1 MKSVKNLLVPF
12 IILIAL
18 IICVI
23 VYFIVENVT
32 KTDSEETFSG
42 LIDVVYINSN
52 DIDSVSVYNRDT
64 GHTSL
69 VKCSLDSSGIVNYE
83 YQGEDANPS
92 EYYSQLGLSNYV
104 DLLSTFS
111 CNSKVSSSGNF
122 AEYGLDHPK
131 YTIIIKALNGTD
143 TTVFLG
149 NKSPDGAYCYM
160 YVSGSQDIYT
170 VSANKLEQAD
180 KTGIDF
186 LDTQVLQISYNDLKT
201 VHFDRKSDALSL
213 DANVVIT
220 DSGIADFVFYKPYNH
235 GSSPYFGNMI
245 DRMTNLEIA
254 KYVEIESQELVK
266 YGLDDPEFHFVLTLN
281 SGEFKEIYLSKK
293 VNGYF
298 YGYLTGMDKYFM
310 ISELQME
317 GLEMPETVLID
328 PYISYCY
335 VKDISSIT
343 CKYGDRSFK
352 LSLDVAE
359 GRPITAEEARVE
371 LDGRNAKISDSDGR
385 SYASI
390 LFESIACIKIG
401 GTDGSAVPDT
411 SAGAVFSLS
420 FVDKSYN
427 TTLYEFYTRDGDSFY
442 VFKNGE
448 YMSFYVYSR
457 ELFNDGGRD
466 TYSYGCWTAYELLS
480 RAISENVNGIYD
492 MPAEG

>member
-18 IICVI
+18 IISVI
-23 VYFIVENVT
+23 VYFVVENAT
-32 KTDSEETFSG
+32 ATDPEETFSG

-64 GHTSL
+64 GHTSI
-69 VKCSLDSSGIVNYE
+69 VKCTMDSSGIVNYE

-92 EYYSQLGLSNYV
+92 EYYSQIGLSDYV

-111 CNSKVSSSGNF
+111 CNSKVSAVGNY

-131 YTIIIKALNGTD
+131 YTVTIKALNGTV

-149 NKSPDGAYCYM
+149 NKTPDGIYCYM

-170 VSANKLEQAD
+170 VAVSKLEMAD
-180 KTGIDF
+180 KTAISF
-186 LDTQVLQISYNDLKT
+186 LDTQVLQIDYYDLKT
-201 VHFDRKSDALSL
+201 VHFDRKSDGLSL
-213 DANVVIT
+213 DANVVMT
-220 DSGIADFVFYKPYNH
+220 DSGIADFKFYKPYSH

-245 DRMTNLEIA
+245 DKLSNLEIS
-254 KYVEIESQELVK
+254 KYIEIDSQELLK
-266 YGLDDPEFHFVLTLN
+266 YGLDDPEFHFIFTLN
-281 SGEFKEIYLSKK
+281 SGEQKELYFSKK
-293 VNGYF
+293 VNGFF
-298 YGYLTGMDKYFM
+298 YGFLSGMDNYFM
-310 ISELQME
+310 ISELQLE
-317 GLEMPETVLID
+317 GMEMPETVLID
-328 PYISYCY
+328 PYIAYCY

-401 GTDGSAVPDT
+401 GADGSAVPDT

-427 TTLYEFYTRDGDSFY
+427 TTLYDFYTRDDDSFY

-480 RAISENVNGIYD
+480 RAISDNINGIYD